1 MLAAH
6 GIVALDDYRSEHCPG
21 VAAATWE
28 AVLNGGLDP
37 VCVSGNKF
45 YGTWGDPEPV
55 RAELA
60 EWLTGNPALWHEEQ
74 SVAGHRLL
82 RVKPRPGAAEPR
94 HPAPGTPRPPR
105 PSAPRRGPRPA
116 RAAAPAASPGVSR
129 WTCCRPSSPA
139 PWSPPAGGAGGAERR
154 AVLRARGPAPA
165 SR

>member
-94 HPAPGTPRPPR
+94 HPAPRHP
-105 PSAPRRGPRPA
+105 APRHSAAATPVRAAPRPA
-116 RAAAPAASPGVSR
+116 PRPGGRPRRVARRLAVDLLPPVVTRTLVAAR
-129 WTCCRPSSPA
+129 RR
-139 PWSPPAGGAGGAERR
+139 GGRR
-154 AVLRARGPAPA
+154 
-165 SR
+165 